1 MPRSSRRLGTAVLTA
16 LAAAAVVIAGL
27 VVTHRASMVVT
38 HGVSMNPVYY
48 QGDLV
53 IVTRQPS
60 YGIGDIV
67 AYRRPGHT
75 DVVLH
80 RIIGGDPSGWV
91 FKGDNNQS
99 VDPTKPVESQL
110 VGKAFLHVSQGGT
123 WLRRFTST
131 PLLAAYA
138 FLLLMGGGGAAHRR
152 RRRHHRKDTG
162 MAARHRARPAAQ
174 LGALPPS
181 LRPVA
186 ATAAAIGVAGLALS
200 ALAWTRPT
208 TTTVPARTAA
218 AATMTFSYTAQ
229 VPRSAAYDG
238 TTVTAPEPVFR
249 KLASALDVTYMYAGR
264 PGRLVVTAQLSSGT
278 GWHTTM
284 PLTTRAVGSSY
295 AGSVRLDL
303 DALQRRADAAARIT
317 GLPSGSIT
325 VDVVP
330 AVALTGGGTFTP
342 KLTLALDPLTLKPTG
357 PLAASSSTK
366 TTGTRVVDASISAL
380 GRHIG
385 VGTARTAGL
394 GALVLALLAAAALA
408 AMARLH
414 GPVAEA
420 ERIQARYGQLI
431 LPVLP
436 IALQPGRP
444 VVDVP
449 DVASLARLAERYGL
463 LVLQWSRS
471 GVDTYI
477 VQDEGSTFRYRT
489 GTRGDRTEESAP
501 TAHPFPDS
509 LDRQHNR
516 V

>member
-1 MPRSSRRLGTAVLTA
+1 MSRPLQRIASLVVGCLAV
-16 LAAAAVVIAGL
+16 AAVVVAALI
-27 VVTHRASMVVT
+27 VTGRASMVVT

-53 IVTRQPS
+53 VVTRQPS

-80 RIIGGDPSGWV
+80 RIIGGTPSGWV

-110 VGKAFLHVSQGGT
+110 VGKAILHVSQGGT

-152 RRRHHRKDTG
+152 RRHHRKDTG
-162 MAARHRARPAAQ
+162 MAARHRARPAVQ

-186 ATAAAIGVAGLALS
+186 ATAAAVGVAGLALS

-208 TTTVPARTAA
+208 TMTAPARTAA
-218 AATMTFSYTAQ
+218 AATMTFSYTAH
-229 VPRSAAYDG
+229 VARSAAYDG

-249 KLASALDVTYMYAGR
+249 KLASSVDVTYTYAGR
-264 PGRLVVTAQLSSGT
+264 PGRLAVTAELSSGT
-278 GWHTTM
+278 GWHTTL
-284 PLTTRAVGSSY
+284 PLTTRAVGSTY

-303 DALQRRADAAARIT
+303 DALQRRADAATRVT
-317 GLPSGSIT
+317 GLPTGSIN

-342 KLTLALDPLTLKPTG
+342 KLTLALDPLTLKPSG
-357 PLAASSSTK
+357 PLTASSSTK
-366 TTGTRVVDASISAL
+366 TTGTRVVDASISAA

-385 VGTARTAGL
+385 VGIGRTAGL
-394 GALVLALLAAAALA
+394 GALVLALIAAAALA
-408 AMARLH
+408 ALARLH

-420 ERIQARYGQLI
+420 ERIRARYGQLI

-463 LVLQWSRS
+463 LVLQWSHG
-471 GVDTYI
+471 GVDTYV
-477 VQDEGSTFRYRT
+477 VQDEGSTYRYRT
-489 GTRGDRTEESAP
+489 PVQRPAGSAKLV
-501 TAHPFPDS
+501 AA
-509 LDRQHNR
+509 
-516 V
+516 

>member
-1 MPRSSRRLGTAVLTA
+1 VSRPLQRIASLVVGCLAV
-16 LAAAAVVIAGL
+16 AAVVVAAL
-27 VVTHRASMVVT
+27 VVTGRASMVVT

-53 IVTRQPS
+53 VVTRQPS

-91 FKGDNNQS
+91 FKGDNNQG

-123 WLRRFTST
+123 WLRRLTSP

-138 FLLLMGGGGAAHRR
+138 FLLLLSGGGAAHRR
-152 RRRHHRKDTG
+152 RRHHRKDPG
-162 MAARHRARPAAQ
+162 MAARHRARPAGQ

-186 ATAAAIGVAGLALS
+186 ATAAAVGVAGLALS

-208 TTTVPARTAA
+208 TASVPGATSST
-218 AATMTFSYTAQ
+218 ATMTFSYTAH

-249 KLASALDVTYMYAGR
+249 KLASAVDVTYRYAGQ
-264 PGRLVVTAQLSSGT
+264 PGRLVVTAELSSGT
-278 GWHTTM
+278 GWHTTL
-284 PLTTRAVGSSY
+284 PLTTRAVGTGY

-303 DALQRRADAAARIT
+303 DALQQRADAATRVT
-317 GLPSGSIT
+317 GLPSGSLN

-330 AVALTGGGTFTP
+330 AVALAGGGTFAP
-342 KLTLALDPLTLKPTG
+342 KLSLTLDPLTLKPAGALT
-357 PLAASSSTK
+357 AASSAK
-366 TTGTRVVDASISAL
+366 TTGTRVVDASLSAL
-380 GRHIG
+380 GRHLR
-385 VGTARTAGL
+385 VGTARAAGL

-408 AMARLH
+408 ALTRLN
-414 GPVAEA
+414 GPVAES
-420 ERIQARYGQLI
+420 ERINARYGQLI

-449 DVASLARLAERYGL
+449 DVDSLARLAERYGL
-463 LVLQWSRS
+463 LVLHWSRG
-471 GVDTYI
+471 GVDTYV
-477 VQDEGSTFRYRT
+477 VQDEGTTFRYRT
-489 GTRGDRTEESAP
+489 GAASAVELVEV
-501 TAHPFPDS
+501 A
-509 LDRQHNR
+509 
-516 V
+516 